1 MNINRLCE
9 MIKSKLFRKTETIE
23 DSIQDVPDTVPELS
37 EADESEQNRRWVS
50 SPYAGLLSHYRNKYI
65 AVADRKVVA
74 YGRDPEKVLKEV
86 EKRPHQQKVIFMYMD
101 PKDRV
106 YSFT

>member
-9 MIKSKLFRKTETIE
+9 IIKKALSGKTKTIE
-23 DSIQDVPDTVPELS
+23 DSIQDMPDTGPELS
-37 EADESEQNRRWVS
+37 EADKFEQNRRWVFS
-50 SPYAGLLSHYRNKYI
+50 HYAELLSHYPKKYV
-65 AVADRKVVA
+65 AVADRKVIA

-86 EKRPHQQKVIFMYMD
+86 EKHPDQQKVIFMYMN
-101 PKDRV
+101 PIDRI